1 LMKRSI
7 YDLAILGGE
16 PAFREKLHVGRPNVG
31 NRERFLQL
39 ISEALDR
46 RWLSNDGPLVKQLE
60 SRIAEMLG
68 VKHVIAVSNGTVGLQ
83 LAIRALRL
91 RGEVIVPSFTFVATA
106 HAVAWQ
112 GAVPVFVDIRSDG
125 YDLDPEQVEKAVTP
139 KSTGI
144 IAVHVYGRPCDVES
158 LNQVAKKH
166 GLRLLF
172 DAAHAFGC
180 SYKGMMIGSFGD
192 AEVLSFHAT
201 KFFNTFEGGAVVT
214 NDDDLAEAV
223 RVARN
228 FGFAGY
234 DEVVA
239 LGINGKMSEAA
250 AAMGLANLE
259 SLDDFVKTNWS
270 NYRLYRECLDGL
282 PGLRLVEYNEQERCN
297 YQYVVVEIDP
307 EVAGI
312 SRDVLHRVLW
322 AENVLA
328 RRYFYPGCHKLE
340 PYRSWP
346 ETTRYPLPN
355 TERAAERV
363 LALPTGTAVKS
374 EHIRTICDIIR
385 LAVMNAK
392 DLVRKLTAV
401 ERL

>member
-1 LMKRSI
+1 MKRSI

-68 VKHVIAVSNGTVGLQ
+68 VKHVIAVSNGTLGLQ
-83 LAIRALRL
+83 LAIWALRL

-112 GAVPVFVDIRSDG
+112 GALPVFVDIRRDG
-125 YDLDPEQVEKAVTP
+125 YDLDPEQVEKAITP
-139 KSTGI
+139 KTTGI
-144 IAVHVYGRPCDVES
+144 IAVHVYGRPCDVEG
-158 LNQVAKKH
+158 LNRVAKKH

-180 SYKGMMIGSFGD
+180 SYKGMMIGRFGD

-214 NDDDLAEAV
+214 DDDNLAEAL
-223 RVARN
+223 RLARN

-234 DEVVA
+234 DKVVA
-239 LGINGKMSEAA
+239 LGINGKMNEAA

-259 SLDDFVKTNWS
+259 SLDDFVSKNRS
-270 NYRLYRECLDGL
+270 NYHLYREYLAGI
-282 PGLRLVEYNEQERCN
+282 PGLRLMEYNEEERCN
-297 YQYVVVEIDP
+297 YQYVILEIDP

-312 SRDVLHRVLW
+312 SRDVMHRILW

-340 PYRSWP
+340 PYQSWP
-346 ETTRYPLPN
+346 ETTRYPLCN

-363 LALPTGTAVKS
+363 LALPTGTDVTL
-374 EHIRTICDIIR
+374 EQIRTICDIIR
-385 LAVMNAK
+385 FAVMNAK

-401 ERL
+401 EPL

>member
-1 LMKRSI
+1 MKRSI

-68 VKHVIAVSNGTVGLQ
+68 VKHVIAVSNGTLGLQ
-83 LAIRALRL
+83 LAIWALRL

-112 GAVPVFVDIRSDG
+112 GALPVFVDIRRDG
-125 YDLDPEQVEKAVTP
+125 YDLDPEQVEKAITP
-139 KSTGI
+139 KTTGI
-144 IAVHVYGRPCDVES
+144 IAVHVYGRPCDVEG
-158 LNQVAKKH
+158 LNRVAKKH

-180 SYKGMMIGSFGD
+180 SYKGMMIGRFGD

-214 NDDDLAEAV
+214 DDDDLAEAL
-223 RVARN
+223 RLARN

-234 DEVVA
+234 DKVVA
-239 LGINGKMSEAA
+239 LGINGKMNEAA

-259 SLDDFVKTNWS
+259 SLDDFVSKNRS
-270 NYRLYRECLDGL
+270 NYHLYREYLAGI
-282 PGLRLVEYNEQERCN
+282 PGLRLMEYNEEERCN
-297 YQYVVVEIDP
+297 YQYVIVEIDP

-312 SRDVLHRVLW
+312 SRDVMHRILW

-346 ETTRYPLPN
+346 ETTRYPLCN

-363 LALPTGTAVKS
+363 LALPTGTDVTL
-374 EHIRTICDIIR
+374 EQIRTICDIIR
-385 LAVMNAK
+385 FAVMNAK

-401 ERL
+401 EPL